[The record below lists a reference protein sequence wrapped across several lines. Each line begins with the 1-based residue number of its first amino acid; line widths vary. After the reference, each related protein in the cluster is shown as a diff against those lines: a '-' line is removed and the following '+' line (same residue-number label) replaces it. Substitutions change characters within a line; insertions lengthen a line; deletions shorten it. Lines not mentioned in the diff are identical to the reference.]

1 MIEMRSIMVMWIARS
16 LSNLNGRQ
24 DARVRPLPVLLALA
38 GSVAG
43 CQCQCWASVGLDAS
57 LVFKLPGS
65 NCQPEC
71 RGSRPG
77 LVARGRARSRASRQW
92 QHRHGRPAVDPTRSG
107 PGRQARA
114 PSLAGGAEAAAR
126 PAAPGPEARRSD
138 CPKSADTGESPRLA
152 HKGAHDSSGVRTY
165 ARVHGSA

>member
-1 MIEMRSIMVMWIARS
+1 MVVKMQ
-16 LSNLNGRQ
+16 GC
-24 DARVRPLPVLLALA
+24 VH
-38 GSVAG
+38 
-43 CQCQCWASVGLDAS
+43 CQCCWRWQAQWQAASASASVGLDAS

-152 HKGAHDSSGVRTY
+152 HKGAHDSTRECAHTHASTAALELGWVGWGQAKLRRY
-165 ARVHGSA
+165 LL